1 MSSITQTHADTTAAL
16 ENESLVVFEEA
27 GLRKTR
33 LIWRFARTVLP
44 GALALGVLLGG
55 WQIGVQVSHVSPI
68 ELVSPGSIFR
78 ELWHNPS
85 LYWDS
90 AWVTMQEAFWGFIVA
105 FVVAISAAIVIA
117 HSKFMER
124 ALSPLVVMLQVTPII
139 ALGPPLVIWLGFGP
153 QPKIVLAALITFVPL
168 LTNAAVGFRAIDPS
182 TLEVMRSVNASKV
195 DVFLR
200 LRVPHSLPY
209 IVAATK
215 ICIGL
220 ALIGA
225 VVAEF
230 FGSSAGLGYVMV
242 SGQKNLDVYE
252 VWASIFVL
260 IFIGVVGV
268 SLVNVLGHRLL
279 RWSETTPVL

>member
-1 MSSITQTHADTTAAL
+1 MSSITQTHLDTAAAL
-16 ENESLVVFEEA
+16 ENEAVLALEETEPKASL
-27 GLRKTR
+27 
-33 LIWRFARTVLP
+33 ARRIARSVLP
-44 GALALGVLLGG
+44 GTIAFAVVFGI
-55 WQIGVQVSHVSPI
+55 WQIGVDVSHVSPI
-68 ELVSPGSIFR
+68 ELVSPSSIFH
-78 ELWHNPS
+78 ELWRNPS

-90 AWVTMQEAFWGFIVA
+90 AWVTGQEAFWGFIVA
-105 FVVAISAAIVIA
+105 FVVAIGAAVVIA
-117 HSKFMER
+117 HSRIMER
-124 ALSPLVVMLQVTPII
+124 ALAPLVVMLQVTPII

-168 LTNAAVGFRAIDPS
+168 LTNAVVGFRAVDPS

-209 IVAATK
+209 VLAATR

-260 IFIGVVGV
+260 IFMGVVGV
-268 SLVNVLGHRLL
+268 SVVSLLGHRLL
-279 RWSETTPVL
+279 GWTEISPIL

>member
-1 MSSITQTHADTTAAL
+1 M
-16 ENESLVVFEEA
+16 
-27 GLRKTR
+27 TR
-33 LIWRFARTVLP
+33 NVLP
-44 GALALGVLLGG
+44 GVIALAVLLGG
-55 WQIGVQVSHVSPI
+55 WQIGVEVSHVSPI
-68 ELVSPGSIFR
+68 ELVGPLSIFQ
-78 ELWHNPS
+78 ELWRNPS
-85 LYWDS
+85 LYLDS
-90 AWVTMQEAFWGFIVA
+90 AWVTGQEAFWGFLVA
-105 FVVAISAAIVIA
+105 FVVAIGAAIVIA
-117 HSKFMER
+117 HSKIMER
-124 ALSPLVVMLQVTPII
+124 ALAPLVVMLQVTPII

-182 TLEVMRSVNASKV
+182 TLEVMRSVDASRL

-209 IVAATK
+209 LLAA
-215 ICIGL
+215 IRVCVGL

-242 SGQKNLDVYE
+242 SGQKSLDVYE

-260 IFIGVVGV
+260 VFMGVLGV
-268 SLVNVLGHRLL
+268 SLITLVGHRLL
-279 RWSETTPVL
+279 RWSEPSPGL

>member
-1 MSSITQTHADTTAAL
+1 MSNLTQTQVDSAAAL
-16 ENESLVVFEEA
+16 ENEAQVALEEA
-27 GLRKTR
+27 IRPKPR
-33 LIWRFARTVLP
+33 LMRRMTRTVLP
-44 GALALGVLLGG
+44 GVIAFAVLFGIWQAGVD
-55 WQIGVQVSHVSPI
+55 ISHISPI
-68 ELVSPGSIFR
+68 ELVGPLSIFR

-90 AWVTMQEAFWGFIVA
+90 AWVTGQEAFWGFLVA
-105 FVVAISAAIVIA
+105 FVVAIGAAIVIA
-117 HSKFMER
+117 HSKIMER
-124 ALSPLVVMLQVTPII
+124 ALTPLVVMLQVTPVI

-153 QPKIVLAALITFVPL
+153 QPKIVMAALITFVPL

-182 TLEVMRSVNASKV
+182 TLEVMRSVNANKV

-209 IVAATK
+209 VLAATK

-260 IFIGVVGV
+260 IFMGVIGVA
-268 SLVNVLGHRLL
+268 LVTILGHRLL
-279 RWSETTPVL
+279 RWSETSPVL